1 NVTGPSDHK
10 PQRAHQEYR
19 DYLNTPENHELETS
33 NHIWKAKGGYDTDS
47 YVVTELDESRSVVAR
62 YKLYDSTKMSP
73 PFSREIYAE
82 KL

>member
-1 NVTGPSDHK
+1 SLSKLLKLFEVEDEVVESVQTSESVIKQELIDASLENVTGPSDHK

-47 YVVTELDESRSVVAR
+47 
-62 YKLYDSTKMSP
+62 
-73 PFSREIYAE
+73 
-82 KL
+82 